1 MYGRTM
7 RRTAGM
13 DKLVSKSEK
22 KRKRKMKIE
31 KSINKMI
38 SVVGRAVGLAMSV
51 AVLVLHTL
59 KTATPDTLIILLGIG
74 MFALALSLMQD

>member
-1 MYGRTM
+1 
-7 RRTAGM
+7 
-13 DKLVSKSEK
+13 
-22 KRKRKMKIE
+22 MKIE

-59 KTATPDTLIILLGIG
+59 NTATLDTLVILLGIG